1 MGRILFAFREG
12 KGEDKGM
19 KGTGFTIFFDLLE
32 LLNVVLSSTQYISK
46 VRKDV
51 LKIKTCH
58 LEEHIFTT

>member
-1 MGRILFAFREG
+1 
-12 KGEDKGM
+12 M